1 MTIFPA
7 NLVLY
12 TNRHNGH
19 SAVGTN
25 SLCPFDCPDSWQKDS
40 TFRTVHLYG
49 ETARGT
55 PESEGLERGPAQ
67 GFLAKY
73 WDLPAAYHE
82 VPKGKALS
90 PAQSA
95 AFAEMLAAVVRAAHH
110 RGIDD
115 RLIEA
120 SLGSNETVEADGGF
134 LVEKDIA
141 DGMLRRTFE
150 VSRLSSRVRGIPIS
164 ARANGLKINALKD
177 DIRATG
183 SRGSARTFIS
193 GKVSHLLI

>member
-1 MTIFPA
+1 
-7 NLVLY
+7 
-12 TNRHNGH
+12 
-19 SAVGTN
+19 
-25 SLCPFDCPDSWQKDS
+25 
-40 TFRTVHLYG
+40 
-49 ETARGT
+49 
-55 PESEGLERGPAQ
+55 
-67 GFLAKY
+67 
-73 WDLPAAYHE
+73 
-82 VPKGKALS
+82 
-90 PAQSA
+90 
-95 AFAEMLAAVVRAAHH
+95 MLAAVVRAAHH